1 MSVEEMYEDFRNQY
15 PEWAKFADARHMEL
29 LGTVEA
35 IGAFLWFESLAGALN
50 AQMGI
55 PEKRAE
61 IAAIFRYF
69 EERFHIGGNEVRKC
83 IDVSFVENLFW
94 GVRPNHAIP
103 AWADLPKKLQ
113 QLYIDFH
120 SQPPKLD

>member
-83 IDVSFVENLFW
+83 IDAVSYTHLT
-94 GVRPNHAIP
+94 
-103 AWADLPKKLQ
+103 LPTI
-113 QLYIDFH
+113 Y
-120 SQPPKLD
+120 SV